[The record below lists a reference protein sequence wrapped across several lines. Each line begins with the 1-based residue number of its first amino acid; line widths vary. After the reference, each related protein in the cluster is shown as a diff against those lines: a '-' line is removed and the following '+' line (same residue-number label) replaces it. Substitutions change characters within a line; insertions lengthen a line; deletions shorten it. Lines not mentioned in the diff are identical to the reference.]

1 MQDLL
6 KQLEATTIVDART
19 KTAIVPYELFHRFA
33 AHLQQ
38 LENEIR
44 KLQMQ
49 VSSQLRP
56 GRDQESAAAGHEEV
70 ALAPIRD

>member
-6 KQLEATTIVDART
+6 KQLEARTIVDARA
-19 KTAIVPYELFHRFA
+19 KTAIVPYELFSRFA

-49 VSSQLRP
+49 ASSQVRR
-56 GRDQESAAAGHEEV
+56 GRVPPPNVMDT
-70 ALAPIRD
+70 

>member
-19 KTAIVPYELFHRFA
+19 KTAIVPYELFYRFA

-38 LENEIR
+38 LEDEIR

-49 VSSQLRP
+49 VGSQPPR
-56 GRDQESAAAGHEEV
+56 GRVPPADST
-70 ALAPIRD
+70 DT